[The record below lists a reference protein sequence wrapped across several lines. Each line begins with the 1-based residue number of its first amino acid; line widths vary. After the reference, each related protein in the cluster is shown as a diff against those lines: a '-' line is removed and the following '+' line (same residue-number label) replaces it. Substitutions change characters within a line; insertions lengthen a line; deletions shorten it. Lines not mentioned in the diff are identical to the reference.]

1 MAKIRLYLDQRKP
14 CKDGRCPVKVS
25 VYTNAHG
32 VANRYIVT
40 TGVFVNPK
48 YWDAVKCQDKRSA
61 SNNAILGACLDKVR
75 DFIADCIKNGSRVN
89 SERLRAVL
97 EGRDASED
105 DSQLVLPYFR
115 SHAATKRAE
124 RTREVYLA
132 TAIKIEEFAGSEL
145 RWTDINHKWLTD
157 WDRWMERTMPSAN
170 SRGIHLRNLRHVVN
184 EAIDDELLTSYPFR
198 RFSIKKQET
207 DKLALSV
214 GQLRQMMDADMPSG
228 EGYRDVFLLMF
239 YLQGINIGDLCR
251 LPLNSYDGHRL
262 RYRRSKTGRLFSIKV
277 EPEAAALIDKYH
289 GKNGVYLLDILERW
303 KTVGSFRSKIDKR
316 LKVLFPDFS
325 HMSTNCARHTY
336 ATLLGEIGVPIE
348 VISQAMGH
356 SIGSS
361 VTAIYIKQDQRK
373 VDDANRRLF
382 DYIKNAPPSQAER

>member
-14 CKDGRCPVKVS
+14 CKDNRCPVKVS

-48 YWDAVKCQDKRSA
+48 NWDSVKGTDKRNA
-61 SNNAILGACLDKVR
+61 ANNAILSACLDKVK
-75 DFIADCIKNGSRVN
+75 DFIAECIKNGSQVN
-89 SERLRAVL
+89 SARLRAVL
-97 EGRDASED
+97 SGKDGAED

-115 SHAATKRAE
+115 AHAATKKAA

-132 TAIKIEEFAGSEL
+132 TAQKIEEFAGSDL
-145 RWTDINHKWLTD
+145 HWCDINHKWLTE

-198 RFSIKKQET
+198 RFSIRKQDTE
-207 DKLALSV
+207 KLALSLD
-214 GQLRQMMDADMPSG
+214 QLRQLMYADLPNG
-228 EGYRDVFLLMF
+228 EEYRDLFMLSF
-239 YLQGINIGDLCR
+239 YLQGINIGDMCR
-251 LPLNSYDGHRL
+251 LTLDCYDGKRL

-277 EPEAAALIDKYH
+277 EPEAAALIEKYQ

-303 KTVGSFRSKIDKR
+303 KTVGSYRSKYDKR
-316 LKVLFPDFS
+316 LKQLFPDFP
-325 HMSTNCARHTY
+325 HMSSNVARHTY

-382 DYIKNAPPSQAER
+382 DYIKAPPSQAGL